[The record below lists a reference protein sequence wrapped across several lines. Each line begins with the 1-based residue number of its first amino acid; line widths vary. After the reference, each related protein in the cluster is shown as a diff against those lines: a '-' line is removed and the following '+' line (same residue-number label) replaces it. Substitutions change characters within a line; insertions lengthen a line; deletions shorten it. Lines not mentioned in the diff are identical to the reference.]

1 MPLKELLLRLALAA
15 TLGMSIGIER
25 ELRRKP
31 AGLRTNT
38 LIALG
43 SALFT
48 IVSLELARVYGG
60 GSPDRIAAQI
70 VTGIGFLGG
79 GAIMRSGSEVHG
91 LTTAATA
98 WVNAAIGMAAG
109 MGNYSAALVGTIL
122 TLGVL
127 VVLPPIENYFEK
139 LAGVY
144 HRRRSTDRR
153 PADQAPPLPPTR

>member
-1 MPLKELLLRLALAA
+1 MPLKELILRLALAA
-15 TLGMSIGIER
+15 ALGMAIGIER
-25 ELRRKP
+25 EFRRKP
-31 AGLRTNT
+31 AGLRTNM
-38 LIALG
+38 LIGLG

-79 GAIMRSGSEVHG
+79 GAIMRSGNEVHG

-109 MGNYSAALVGTIL
+109 TGNYAAAMIGTLL
-122 TLGVL
+122 TLLIL
-127 VVLPPIENYFEK
+127 VVLPPIENYFDK
-139 LAGVY
+139 LAGIE
-144 HRRRSTDRR
+144 RRRPQQGQS
-153 PADQAPPLPPTR
+153 PPLPPTR